1 MVHSLF
7 VSQLVTVF
15 KAGAQSQGHSDTTNK
30 VADTPAFRSG
40 TSVRGSVITAK
51 KKGNRLILIK
61 HHVGFNP
68 FSPDFVLQLYQ
79 KKYCFV

>member
-51 KKGNRLILIK
+51 KKEI
-61 HHVGFNP
+61 
-68 FSPDFVLQLYQ
+68 D
-79 KKYCFV
+79 